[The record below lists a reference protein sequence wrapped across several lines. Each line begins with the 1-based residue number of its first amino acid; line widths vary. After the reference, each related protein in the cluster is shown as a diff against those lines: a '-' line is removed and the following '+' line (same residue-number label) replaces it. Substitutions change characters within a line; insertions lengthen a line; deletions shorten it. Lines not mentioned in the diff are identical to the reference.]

1 MTTDKKSCENCG
13 RADRKYCDEK
23 YRPLCEKWLRNP
35 HKWLSILPMEPGW
48 YWFKK
53 QNEIGLMNI
62 SKLTLNEWIENS
74 AHAKTFQWQGPITPN
89 E

>member
-13 RADRKYCDEK
+13 RQMPNCPIKTKNLTC
-23 YRPLCEKWLRNP
+23 WLRNP
-35 HKWLSILPMEPGW
+35 RKWLSILPTEPGW